1 MVNAF
6 AKPVKTECLVVSY
19 IKKFIT
25 SYNKYSYTILIPF
38 LGAFTRHKV
47 GNMNLGG
54 VYNG

>member
-6 AKPVKTECLVVSY
+6 HKSVKTACLVVSY
-19 IKKFIT
+19 IKNIIT
-25 SYNKYSYTILIPF
+25 SYNKHSYTISS
-38 LGAFTRHKV
+38 GAFTRHKV